1 MDPNIQNYI
10 NQARASGKTDEQI
23 IQELLRAG
31 WSQAQVNDAFGVPN
45 PQSGATPPPPPPP
58 PQPPF
63 NGQILQGAGNNKI
76 MAIISYLGILWI
88 IPMATGAKNDP
99 FVKFHVKQ
107 GIVLFV
113 VDIVVWVVAGFIP
126 FLGAFLSPILNLAL
140 LALAIMGIINA
151 SNGVQ
156 KPLPAIGQF
165 ADNLKF

>member
-1 MDPNIQNYI
+1 
-10 NQARASGKTDEQI
+10 
-23 IQELLRAG
+23 
-31 WSQAQVNDAFGVPN
+31 
-45 PQSGATPPPPPPP
+45 
-58 PQPPF
+58 
-63 NGQILQGAGNNKI
+63 
-76 MAIISYLGILWI
+76 
-88 IPMATGAKNDP
+88 MATGAKNDP